1 MVVGMKSP
9 MAIQNTQSPP
19 FTTTPPR
26 RSIAFTTPENYA
38 ARLSHLLRLKGWAP
52 LWCPT
57 VLVQTTPHTKTSLLL
72 QLSPPKPNPNPNPNN
87 KSSLESYSAIAFTS
101 RTGISAFSEALEDAV
116 EPPLLQYG
124 DVFTISALGK
134 DSELLNDA
142 FIERICENRKRIRVL
157 VPKISTPGGIGEELG
172 FGAAGGFCAR
182 CRVDAYETRW
192 AGREC
197 AGEVAARALGG
208 REGGEG
214 GLDAVVFTSTAEVE
228 GMLKSLGEYGL
239 DWVRVKGKWP
249 ELVVAAHGPV
259 TAAGAERLGVG
270 VDVVSERFASFEG
283 VVDALALRWNKA
295 LEFGFEFCTFRNL
308 DEFDN
313 EVSCLNFTI
322 MSTFAT
328 IGLNDTLKMSP
339 SVNALIFRR
348 GCGSSQWR
356 TKVNNLFVAVGVVQA
371 WASGGGGG
379 GGSGM
384 GQWWRRDGEVAVFVS
399 CIDISAL

>member
-1 MVVGMKSP
+1 MHNSRLQKDKFGFEKLKTKMVVVMKSS
-9 MAIQNTQSPP
+9 MAIQNTKYPTVHNHSA
-19 FTTTPPR
+19 TR

-57 VLVQTTPHTKTSLLL
+57 VLVQTTPHTKSSLLL

-87 KSSLESYSAIAFTS
+87 KPSLESYSAIAFTS

-116 EPPLLQYG
+116 EPSLLPYG

-157 VPKISTPGGIGEELG
+157 VPKISTPGGIVDELG
-172 FGAAGGFCAR
+172 FGGGRRVLCPVPVVVGLEEPLVVPNFLRELESNGWVAV
-182 CRVDAYETRW
+182 RVDAYETRW

-208 REGGEG
+208 RGGGEG
-214 GLDAVVFTSTAEVE
+214 DLDAVVFTSTAEVE

-239 DWVRVKGKWP
+239 DWGRVKGKWP

-295 LEFGFEFCTFRNL
+295 LEC
-308 DEFDN
+308 
-313 EVSCLNFTI
+313 
-322 MSTFAT
+322 
-328 IGLNDTLKMSP
+328 
-339 SVNALIFRR
+339 
-348 GCGSSQWR
+348 
-356 TKVNNLFVAVGVVQA
+356 
-371 WASGGGGG
+371 
-379 GGSGM
+379 
-384 GQWWRRDGEVAVFVS
+384 
-399 CIDISAL
+399 